1 MAPEDARP
9 KEARPT
15 PKLLD
20 RLREAIRLRHYGR
33 RTEEAYVGWVRRY
46 ILFHHKRHPAERAE
60 RGVTRFL
67 QDRQV
72 SSSTQNQAL
81 CAILF
86 LYRHVIGRPLGRFDG
101 LVWAKRSAHVPS
113 VLTRDE
119 VVGVLARMSGVPWLV
134 CALLYGAGLRLAEC
148 LELRVNLCFRPVGSV
163 ATRDGARCRATICTS
178 Q

>member
-1 MAPEDARP
+1 MAEGDVTTFLSHLAQ
-9 KEARPT
+9 
-15 PKLLD
+15 
-20 RLREAIRLRHYGR
+20 
-33 RTEEAYVGWVRRY
+33 
-46 ILFHHKRHPAERAE
+46 E
-60 RGVTRFL
+60 RG
-67 QDRQV
+67 V

-119 VVGVLARMSGVPWLV
+119 AVGVLAQLSGVSWLV

-148 LELRVNLCFRPVGSV
+148 LELRVKDLDVGGGQMS
-163 ATRDGARCRATICTS
+163 ATSPPGTAAWPCPMRWR
-178 Q
+178 